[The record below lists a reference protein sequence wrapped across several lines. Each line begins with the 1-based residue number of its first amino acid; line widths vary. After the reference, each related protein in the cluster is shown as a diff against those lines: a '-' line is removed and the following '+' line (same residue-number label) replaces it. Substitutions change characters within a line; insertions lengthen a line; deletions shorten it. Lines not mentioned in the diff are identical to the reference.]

1 MRKKCNGPALFRGGG
16 DFVPTKEEDLL
27 SDISMVQDAN
37 AKGSEDT
44 CVQRKNA
51 EMVYLQ

>member
-1 MRKKCNGPALFRGGG
+1 MQWTGAVSWWGRFRSYKK
-16 DFVPTKEEDLL
+16 EDLL

-37 AKGSEDT
+37 AKGSEVT